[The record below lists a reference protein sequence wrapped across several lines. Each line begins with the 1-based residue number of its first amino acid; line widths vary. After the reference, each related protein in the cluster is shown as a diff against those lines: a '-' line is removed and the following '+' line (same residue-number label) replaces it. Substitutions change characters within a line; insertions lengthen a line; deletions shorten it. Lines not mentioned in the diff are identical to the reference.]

1 MEPTHGAGGGAG
13 MNPIEQFHITRLVP
27 LHLFGYDVSFTNS
40 SLLMVISLALIV
52 LVMII
57 GSSPR
62 SLVPGRLQSLAE
74 MMYEFIANMI
84 RQTSG
89 EAGMKFFPFVFSIFA
104 FIFCA
109 NMLGLIPYSFTVTS
123 HIIITVTMALMV
135 FATVIIVGF
144 AKNGLRFLGM
154 FVPAG
159 VPWWIMPFV
168 VPIEVISF
176 FTRPV
181 SHSIRLFANML
192 AGHITLQVFAGFVVL
207 LIGAGAWTPLAVL
220 PFAFAVALMAL
231 ELLVAALQAYVFT
244 ILTCMYLNDA
254 LHPGAH

>member
-1 MEPTHGAGGGAG
+1 MEPLRGAGGGAG
-13 MNPIEQFHITRLVP
+13 MNPIEQFHISRLVP

-40 SLLMVISLALIV
+40 SLFMVIALALAV

-57 GSSPR
+57 GSSAG
-62 SLVPGRLQSLAE
+62 SLIPGRLQAVAE
-74 MMYEFIANMI
+74 MLYEFIANMI

-89 EAGMKFFPFVFSIFA
+89 EAGMKFFRFVFSIFIVV
-104 FIFCA
+104 FFA
-109 NMLGLIPYSFTVTS
+109 NLLGLIPYSFTVTS

-144 AKNGLRFLGM
+144 AKNGLHFLNL
-154 FVPAG
+154 FVPSG

-192 AGHITLQVFAGFVVL
+192 AGHITMQVFAGFVVL

-220 PFAFAVALMAL
+220 PFVFTVALLAL

-244 ILTCMYLNDA
+244 MLTCMYLNDA
-254 LHPGAH
+254 LHPGQH